1 VNSAAQLLRSAE
13 RIALMAIPKEFA
25 FASEDDFIQRFLIPL
40 LHRLGFSV
48 VANYHR
54 TRGELGKDLVF
65 AEIDRF
71 GHIRYCGLQA
81 KYEQSI
87 GLSAVETLIQ
97 DCRQAFANP
106 FNHPHTHTEERIQT
120 FYAVNGG
127 SISDDA
133 RQHFFGSVGHPLATC
148 TRILDGKSLLALDRW
163 AAANRSL
170 ATLPDLNG
178 LLLEIR
184 FNRNVSGVILP
195 LLERSLQSQDGVE
208 PSRVMTNPVFPKRFR
223 VNATAQYL
231 QRPFFVEAVPPEQVE
246 AYWENLR
253 RCNALLDGCT
263 GIANVGIVT
272 TNVKGVVKTLPVI
285 TEIGDDLAAKIA
297 DVLQTLG
304 PLAAP

>member
-1 VNSAAQLLRSAE
+1 
-13 RIALMAIPKEFA
+13 MAIPKEFN

-81 KYEQSI
+81 KYEDSI

-97 DCRQAFANP
+97 DCRQAFANS
-106 FNHPHTHTEERIQT
+106 FTHPHTHTEERIQT

-133 RQHFFGSVGHPLATC
+133 RQHFFGSVGHPRAEC
-148 TRILDGKSLLALDRW
+148 TRLLDGKSLLALDRW

-178 LLLEIR
+178 LLHEIAY
-184 FNRNVSGVILP
+184 NRRLALLVVPPLQK
-195 LLERSLQSQDGVE
+195 LLESQAGVE
-208 PSRVMTNPVFPKRFR
+208 PSRVAVNPVFPNRFR
-223 VNATAQYL
+223 VNAAAQYL
-231 QRPFFVEAVPPEQVE
+231 QRPFFVEAVPAEQVE
-246 AYWENLR
+246 AYWETLIL
-253 RCNALLDGCT
+253 CNAMLDRCIG
-263 GIANVGIVT
+263 VT
-272 TNVKGVVKTLPVI
+272 TVGVVTGNVKEVVEKAPSVTRIGDELATRI
-285 TEIGDDLAAKIA
+285 TE
-297 DVLQTLG
+297 VLRTLG
-304 PLAAP
+304 PLAAT